1 MWREPRSTGTMYWGS
16 PCGAS
21 MGWAMCPGYISRPP
35 GLYLV
40 LGAAVVLA
48 LLCIF
53 PLRRRKGEKTEESP
67 TGRCMATNAGEKA
80 PTESV
85 QAAAMEEEV
94 PTLTEKPA
102 SAEVS
107 EPVAVKV
114 PKPAAEV
121 QRPAETGRRQTSGK
135 RDEAVARHGRQAP
148 SALMESSKKKDRR
161 ERLRKEVV
169 SLWFCRQ
176 PWNLDL

>member
-1 MWREPRSTGTMYWGS
+1 VDTERRFFYVEGAPVYWDNVLGQPLWGIDGLGYVS
-16 PCGAS
+16 
-21 MGWAMCPGYISRPP
+21 GYISRPP

-40 LGAAVVLA
+40 LGAAAVLA

-67 TGRCMATNAGEKA
+67 TGRCMATNVGEKT

-85 QAAAMEEEV
+85 QAAAMEEKV

-114 PKPAAEV
+114 PKPAVEIPKPEPVPEAPKPATEV

-135 RDEAVARHGRQAP
+135 RDEAVARHGG
-148 SALMESSKKKDRR
+148 K
-161 ERLRKEVV
+161 RLQR
-169 SLWFCRQ
+169 
-176 PWNLDL
+176 

>member
-1 MWREPRSTGTMYWGS
+1 MDTERRFFYVEGAPVYWDNVLGQPLWGIDGLGYVS
-16 PCGAS
+16 
-21 MGWAMCPGYISRPP
+21 GYISRPP

-135 RDEAVARHGRQAP
+135 RDEAVARHGG
-148 SALMESSKKKDRR
+148 K
-161 ERLRKEVV
+161 RLR
-169 SLWFCRQ
+169 R
-176 PWNLDL
+176 